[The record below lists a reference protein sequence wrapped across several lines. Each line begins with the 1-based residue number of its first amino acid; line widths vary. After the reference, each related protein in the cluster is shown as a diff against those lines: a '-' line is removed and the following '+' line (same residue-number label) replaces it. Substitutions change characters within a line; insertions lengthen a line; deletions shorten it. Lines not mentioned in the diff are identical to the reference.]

1 MTAKAGGG
9 SSGGGSSGGG
19 SSFASSATRPRP
31 APGRLERWLG
41 PFLGE
46 AHTAILSGE
55 RVYLRPPRQMDFEG
69 WARVRAGSRAF
80 LAPWE
85 PTWPDDALSRGAY
98 RRRLAAYG
106 VDWRKDAGYNF
117 FVFGRGDDALLGG
130 IGLANVRR
138 GVVQS
143 ASLGYW
149 MGAAHAGQGY
159 MTEGLSAVL
168 AFSYDR
174 LHLHRLEAACLP
186 SNMASRRLLAKCGF
200 REEGYA
206 RKYLCINGV
215 WQDHVLFGQLAEE
228 WRQSR

>member
-1 MTAKAGGG
+1 MAARVGNGSAAGKPAAGPAG
-9 SSGGGSSGGG
+9 
-19 SSFASSATRPRP
+19 ASAPARES

-46 AHTAILSGE
+46 AHTTILAGD
-55 RVYLRPPRQMDFEG
+55 RVYLRPPRQADFEG
-69 WARVRAGSRAF
+69 WARLRAGSRAF

-85 PTWPDDALSRGAY
+85 PSWPDDALSRGAY

-117 FVFGRGDDALLGG
+117 FVFGRGDHALLGG

-149 MGAAHAGQGY
+149 MGAVHSGQGY
-159 MTEGLSAVL
+159 MTEALLAVL

-228 WRQSR
+228 WRHLP

>member
-1 MTAKAGGG
+1 MTARAGNGSTGGG
-9 SSGGGSSGGG
+9 AGP
-19 SSFASSATRPRP
+19 AVRARHRPTT
-31 APGRLERWLG
+31 GRLERWLE

-46 AHTAILSGE
+46 AHTTTLAGD
-55 RVYLRPPRQMDFEG
+55 RVYLRPPRGADYEH
-69 WARVRAGSRAF
+69 WADVRSRSRAF

-85 PTWPDDALSRGAY
+85 PTWPDDALTRAAY

-149 MGAAHAGQGY
+149 MGVAHAGQGY
-159 MTEGLSAVL
+159 MTEGLGAVL
-168 AFSYDR
+168 AFSYQR

-206 RKYLCINGV
+206 RKYLCINGI

-228 WRQSR
+228 WRLQR